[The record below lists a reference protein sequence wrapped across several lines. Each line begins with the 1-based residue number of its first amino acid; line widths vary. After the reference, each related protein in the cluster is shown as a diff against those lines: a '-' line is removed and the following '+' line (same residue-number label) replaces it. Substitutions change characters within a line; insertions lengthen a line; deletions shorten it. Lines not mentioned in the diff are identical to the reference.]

1 MTELRK
7 IYCNTLEELPNVQ
20 IIKTELIKHDR
31 IRIDYNVNAKFKSS
45 NKLAEYIQRIQQEF
59 NVEIH
64 KGEFK
69 ELEFYNIYNL
79 FSDSELLRISNQ
91 LELAVKDYRLTSEKL
106 IKEFENKYNHSFT
119 DPEKSIYSI
128 REKLDSDKNRLT
140 KQWMY
145 NFHGGDVC
153 FSNSKTGQVVDIN
166 LKFDGYYGVLDLWFF
181 QYFMETTNQFTELS
195 NNFRENT
202 PKLVQALNSL
212 QEKNIVSLIRSKIFN
227 TEKLIWNKEKVHNK
241 S

>member
-1 MTELRK
+1 
-7 IYCNTLEELPNVQ
+7 
-20 IIKTELIKHDR
+20 
-31 IRIDYNVNAKFKSS
+31 
-45 NKLAEYIQRIQQEF
+45 
-59 NVEIH
+59 
-64 KGEFK
+64 
-69 ELEFYNIYNL
+69 
-79 FSDSELLRISNQ
+79 
-91 LELAVKDYRLTSEKL
+91 
-106 IKEFENKYNHSFT
+106 
-119 DPEKSIYSI
+119 
-128 REKLDSDKNRLT
+128 
-140 KQWMY
+140 MY